1 MDLGNAVVILLG
13 AGGLV
18 MLFFAVR
25 AQGPADDTA
34 RLATI
39 ERKLDAVMTHLGV
52 VETRPEFPDV
62 VRHLEEGKVI
72 QAVKVYREQTG
83 LGLADAKNAVDEIA
97 RQRGLKSG

>member
-1 MDLGNAVVILLG
+1 MDLGNAVAIVIA

-18 MLFFAVR
+18 MLFIAVR
-25 AQGPADDTA
+25 AQGRADSIA

-39 ERKLDAVMTHLGV
+39 ERKLDAVMAHLGV
-52 VETRPEFPDV
+52 IETRPEYPDV

-72 QAVKVYREQTG
+72 HAVKAYREQTG

-97 RQRGLKSG
+97 RQRGLKSR